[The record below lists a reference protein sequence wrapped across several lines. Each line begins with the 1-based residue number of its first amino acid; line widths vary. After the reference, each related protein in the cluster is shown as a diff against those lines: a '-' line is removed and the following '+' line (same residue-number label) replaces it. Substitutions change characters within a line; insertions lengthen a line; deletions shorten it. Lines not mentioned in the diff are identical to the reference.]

1 MERKIIDVHAHIFPD
16 KTAEKAVASI
26 GDYYRLPMAGLGTV
40 RDLINSGSKIGVS
53 KYVVNSS
60 AVRPDLV
67 VTINNYIAG
76 ETRINSNLVGFGT
89 LHPDYSDIETEFERI
104 LGLGLKGIKLH
115 PDFQNFNIDDD
126 KMFKIYKIA
135 EGKIPLLIHMGDAN
149 KDSSSPKRLRF
160 ILDKFPDLIVIAAH
174 FGGYRMWKESQEY
187 LIDSNVYFDTSSSL
201 SFLSKKEAYSIIN
214 KRGVDMILFGSDYPM
229 WSHQKELDIL
239 LSLGLS
245 DKELDKILY
254 QNAENLLEI
263 SL

>member
-89 LHPDYSDIETEFERI
+89 LHPDYSDIEAEFERI

-160 ILDKFPDLIVIAAH
+160 ILDKFPGLIVIAAH